1 MTDFLFGLTLAT
13 ISAAVLL
20 VWAATR
26 LAAHLARREARR
38 IAAAYAAG
46 YDEGKAVAGRALNP
60 IAYGRLGAT
69 R

>member
-1 MTDFLFGLTLAT
+1 MTVDFLFGLTLAT

-38 IAAAYAAG
+38 IAAAYDAG
-46 YDEGKAVAGRALNP
+46 YDEGWDAFGRHYN
-60 IAYGRLGAT
+60 AT
-69 R
+69 GVRWAS

>member
-20 VWAATR
+20 AWAATR

-46 YDEGKAVAGRALNP
+46 YDEGWDAFGRHYN
-60 IAYGRLGAT
+60 AT
-69 R
+69 DVRWAS